1 MIDLNTIKIA
11 IGLLSSAAAV
21 GYGGHVLLDEKAD
34 RQEVVIAG
42 AKVDFIYDK
51 MIESK
56 YEKIVTLDKKVN
68 KTPDELEQ
76 LRYLRKEVDR
86 LREVKEKK

>member
-1 MIDLNTIKIA
+1 VIDLNTIKIVA
-11 IGLLSSAAAV
+11 GLLGSAVAV
-21 GYGGHVLLDEKAD
+21 GYGGHVILEEKAD
-34 RQEVVIAG
+34 RQDVVVAG

-56 YEKIVTLDKKVN
+56 YEKIITLDKKVN
-68 KTPDELEQ
+68 KSPDELEQ